1 MNEKEVLKEL
11 IKSIELKIGVFEE
24 RLIDVKKELNYYND
38 FTCEELNDYE
48 FKRYSELRSDLCRY
62 DFILEHLRVLKN
74 IYSKNLFLN
83 DISKLVNL

>member
-11 IKSIELKIGVFEE
+11 IKSIELRIGVFEE
-24 RLIDVKKELNYYND
+24 RLREVEKELDSYIG

-62 DFILEHLRVLKN
+62 DFILEHLRSFKN